1 LKITRLREWRE
12 ARGQTQ
18 AELSQR
24 SGVSEHTISG
34 VERGASLRVSTAK
47 KLADALGISVVDLMD
62 KPPVASAGKA
72 EAPESGQRSS
82 RSDSPKVRDPELRP
96 IDLALDAAR
105 RQAVLT
111 RQAFNRAA
119 TSGVPQGENMRPLNE
134 AFGTLRDRNPG
145 DVAEGLVD
153 LAREYVALEQEAAGI
168 REQVAA
174 LQEELA
180 RERARVR

>member
-1 LKITRLREWRE
+1 MGE
-12 ARGQTQ
+12 TQ
-18 AELSQR
+18 ATLSES
-24 SGVSEHTISG
+24 SGLSEFTIIR
-34 VERGASLRVSTAK
+34 VEHGESLRPSTAK
-47 KLADALGISVVDLMD
+47 KLADTLGISVVDLMD
-62 KPPVASAGKA
+62 SPPVAAGKA
-72 EAPESGQRSS
+72 EAPESGQP

-119 TSGVPQGENMRPLNE
+119 TSGVPQGEDMRPLNE